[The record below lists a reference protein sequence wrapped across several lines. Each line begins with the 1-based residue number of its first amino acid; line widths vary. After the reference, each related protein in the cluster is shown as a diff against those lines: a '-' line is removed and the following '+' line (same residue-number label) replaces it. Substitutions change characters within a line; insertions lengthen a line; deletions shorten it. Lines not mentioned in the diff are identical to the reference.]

1 MMRCIVAEKRLAFDP
16 IVPGAT
22 TLAALVD
29 NCTQRLLF
37 RSRDRHMHE
46 GGFEVQRLD
55 DGAFRFMNP
64 YCVAIRPPRR
74 QETSSPDTVVLRNES
89 LGLAIDC
96 ETATAYWHGER
107 IDYDHALMVAMVSW
121 DSGDTR
127 PEAGPA
133 AGVWNP
139 SQGRVVGLAGSR
151 GHAAYNRHI
160 AELPV
165 FREKGNS
172 PEDEH
177 GSRTRVPRF
186 AIHSGE
192 SVKQA
197 TACAHQGQRSPRL
210 KVIASNGR
218 MLTGSS
224 SFALAISS
232 HCSSWSS
239 NASRVRSAG
248 STSHRCPTP
257 SRA

>member
-1 MMRCIVAEKRLAFDP
+1 
-16 IVPGAT
+16 
-22 TLAALVD
+22 
-29 NCTQRLLF
+29 
-37 RSRDRHMHE
+37 MHV
-46 GGFEVQRLD
+46 GQAVD
-55 DGAFRFMNP
+55 DGTFRFVNP

-74 QETSSPDTVVLRNES
+74 RETSSPDTVVLRNES

-96 ETATAYWHGER
+96 ETATAYWHGDR

-121 DSGDTR
+121 DSGDTQFD
-127 PEAGPA
+127 PEPM
-133 AGVWNP
+133 P
-139 SQGRVVGLAGSR
+139 GRLADGAVHGSPR
-151 GHAAYNRHI
+151 GQNRRSIEEETPYNRHI